1 MGLSGCLRKEREP
14 RCSDRPGRESHR
26 KITGQSNR
34 ITGVAVFAREAREL
48 EAVGS
53 VRRMVHRRLKNMRRY
68 FAKFASVFPRG
79 FWAAGA
85 LLFAILSVS
94 AAFPDEYRVDGV
106 SVLERGI
113 FQASSGKPIAESSF
127 GPVAQVRDVSLVQ
140 STTTIPARK
149 SLRFGLRYVITG
161 APAGAPVDIRL
172 VTRFPEGGLLD
183 PAAGVRH
190 YESEY
195 TIRGAIGAPAYREF
209 MFDQS
214 WEIVAGEWVFEFWQ
228 AGRKIGSQRFCVL
241 DAETV
246 PHQSDPLRANC
257 RFLIGRIEV
266 GRRIG
271 AQARGNGS

>member
-1 MGLSGCLRKEREP
+1 
-14 RCSDRPGRESHR
+14 
-26 KITGQSNR
+26 
-34 ITGVAVFAREAREL
+34 
-48 EAVGS
+48 
-53 VRRMVHRRLKNMRRY
+53 MRRY
-68 FAKFASVFPRG
+68 SAKFASVFPRG

-94 AAFPDEYRVDGV
+94 AALPAEYRVDGV
-106 SVLERGI
+106 SVFERGI
-113 FQASSGKPIAESSF
+113 FQASSENLRIAESSF

-140 STTTIPARK
+140 STTTILARN
-149 SLRFGLRYVITG
+149 SLRFGLRYGITG

-214 WEIVAGEWVFEFWQ
+214 WEIVAGEWVFEF
-228 AGRKIGSQRFCVL
+228 
-241 DAETV
+241 
-246 PHQSDPLRANC
+246 
-257 RFLIGRIEV
+257 
-266 GRRIG
+266 
-271 AQARGNGS
+271 